1 MKPRILALALTGVL
15 ATGCTLGPDYARP
28 DLALPEAY
36 RGTVTGEQARDFA
49 DIAWVGLFQ
58 DPEMEAVIRDAV
70 ARNLDLKIALL
81 RIEAAQSQLTNTRSR
96 LLPNVDGS
104 LSSSPVAGAGSN
116 DTAYALGLALSWEL
130 DLFGKLR
137 RANEAAR
144 AELLASEDVA
154 RAVMS
159 TVVATTASAW
169 LTLRELDQEVL
180 ITRANIQTQEE
191 SLALVRSLMQGGV
204 VSGAEEQ
211 QAITQ
216 LATTRARL
224 PQLEQAVIATENSL
238 SLLLGQAPAAIPRS
252 AEPALLQPPALPKLG
267 LPSELLERRPDVR
280 AAEQALHAATARVG
294 VAIANRFPVPT
305 LGLGGFLGR
314 TGVDLGD
321 VFDNSGSTAEVESW
335 GPNASLPLLDWGR
348 GVYGVRGARAPPHAP
363 PHHYSV
369 TVLQALA
376 EVSNAMASTEL
387 GGQVVVQ
394 SQISADA
401 ATESLRLQDMRF
413 RAGASGYLDVLD
425 AQRQQYGAEIA
436 LAQARQRHLLAHV
449 ELYRALGGGWSDE
462 ALAAVQRGSD
472 VAPAAQ
478 GSQPNRR
485 D

>member
-1 MKPRILALALTGVL
+1 MKRHAFVL
-15 ATGCTLGPDYARP
+15 AFAAVFAGGCTLGPDYTRP
-28 DLALPEAY
+28 DLDMPESY
-36 RGTVTGEQARDFA
+36 RGTVTGEKARAFG

-81 RIEAAQSQLTNTRSR
+81 RIEAAQSQLTNARSR

-104 LSSSPVAGAGSN
+104 LSSSPAAGAGSN
-116 DTAYALGLALSWEL
+116 DTAYALGLVLSWEL

-144 AELLASEDVA
+144 AEMLASEDVA

-169 LTLRELDQEVL
+169 LTLRELDQEVR
-180 ITRANIQTQEE
+180 ITRANIRTQEE
-191 SLALVRSLMQGGV
+191 SLDLVRSLMQGGV

-216 LATTRARL
+216 LANTRARL

-238 SLLLGQAPAAIPRS
+238 SLLLGQAPGTIARS
-252 AEPALLQPPALPKLG
+252 ADAPLLQPPALPDPG

-305 LGLGGFLGR
+305 LGLGGFFGR

-348 GVYGVRGARAPPHAP
+348 GVYGVRGARATAQAAAHD
-363 PHHYSV
+363 YRF
-369 TVLQALA
+369 TVLNALA
-376 EVSNAMASTEL
+376 EVSNAMVSTEL
-387 GGQVVVQ
+387 GGQVVAQ

-401 ATESLRLQDMRF
+401 AVEALRLQDMRF
-413 RAGASGYLDVLD
+413 RAGASSYLEVLD

-462 ALAAVQRGSD
+462 ALAQVERGHIAD
-472 VAPAAQ
+472 D
-478 GSQPNRR
+478 GN
-485 D
+485 